1 MFTEDLSAFT
11 SPDDFGVPV
20 IMGTVETFGLEDFAD
35 EQLLGEAGR
44 GEVLGRF
51 RAVRVPTTK
60 VEEAN
65 LQDGDPIIVNG
76 IEYRAGVDGAVEDG
90 AFSRISLGDRA

>member
-35 EQLLGEAGR
+35 EQLLGDEGR

-60 VEEAN
+60 VAEAE
-65 LQDGDPIIVNG
+65 LQDGDPIFVNG
-76 IEYRAGVDGAVEDG
+76 IEYRAGLDGAVEDG
-90 AFSRISLGDRA
+90 AFSRISLSDRP

>member
-11 SPDDFGVPV
+11 SPNDFGVPV
-20 IMGTVETFGLEDFAD
+20 TMGTVETFGLEDFAD
-35 EQLLGEAGR
+35 EQVLGDEGR

-60 VEEAN
+60 VAEAE
-65 LQDGDPIIVNG
+65 LQDGDPIFVDG
-76 IEYRAGVDGAVEDG
+76 IEYRAGLDGAVEDG
-90 AFSRISLGDRA
+90 AFSRISLSDRP